1 MRNTPFDTVLLP
13 GEYPLLK
20 KDPPFFRR
28 SLDERGFCRLIFAN
42 LYVQLSFV
50 LRKLDC
56 VHGKRLRARLIMQM
70 RHEGESYQHKKLTVS
85 GERLS
90 ILLSVTELLKISN
103 KNQSEKRFTYDILF
117 LSVSSEMHLLK
128 SQLGEKKHFDP
139 LSIWPILVCLFSIQA
154 PEEKKL
160 DTYYQRNWIGVFL
173 NVTIILEQEFRFE
186 FFLRNFQPQR

>member
-70 RHEGESYQHKKLTVS
+70 RHEGESY
-85 GERLS
+85 
-90 ILLSVTELLKISN
+90 
-103 KNQSEKRFTYDILF
+103 
-117 LSVSSEMHLLK
+117 
-128 SQLGEKKHFDP
+128 
-139 LSIWPILVCLFSIQA
+139 
-154 PEEKKL
+154 
-160 DTYYQRNWIGVFL
+160 
-173 NVTIILEQEFRFE
+173 
-186 FFLRNFQPQR
+186 